1 VARYQPIMA
10 HRETHMNGSFD
21 TEFTGKR
28 ALVTGGTRG
37 IGEAI
42 VQRLRSAGAT
52 VVTTA
57 RYAPQDL
64 PQPELFVAADL
75 SRAEGAAKVVSA
87 VRERLGG
94 VDILVHNVGGS
105 SAPGGGFA
113 ALADDEWQ
121 QALNSNLL
129 AAVRLDRGLL
139 PLMLAQGAGVII
151 HISSIQRRLPLFEAT
166 LAYAAAKAALTTY
179 SKGLSN
185 EVGPQGVRVMSVAP
199 GFIEIT
205 AATALIDRL
214 AANAGTDRT
223 TARQELIKSLGGI
236 PLGRPGRPGEVAE
249 LVAFLASDRAAS
261 ITGSEYV
268 IDGGT
273 IPTI

>member
-1 VARYQPIMA
+1 
-10 HRETHMNGSFD
+10 MNTSSD

-42 VQRLRSAGAT
+42 VQRLRGAGAT

-57 RYAPQDL
+57 RSTPQDL
-64 PQPELFVAADL
+64 LQPELFVATDL
-75 SRAEGAAKVVSA
+75 STVEGAEQVIHA
-87 VRERLGG
+87 VRNRLGG
-94 VDILVHNVGGS
+94 IDILVHNVGGS

-113 ALADDEWQ
+113 ALTDDEWQ

-139 PLMLAQGAGVII
+139 PLMVAQGAGVII

-166 LAYAAAKAALTTY
+166 LAYAAAKAALSTY

-185 EVGPQGVRVMSVAP
+185 EVGPKGVRVVSVAP
-199 GFIEIT
+199 GFTETT

-214 AANAGTDRT
+214 AANAGTDQNR
-223 TARQELIKSLGGI
+223 ARGQLMQSLGGI
-236 PLGRPGRPGEVAE
+236 PLGRPAWPTEVAE
-249 LVAFLASDRAAS
+249 LVAFLASDRAAA

>member
-1 VARYQPIMA
+1 M
-10 HRETHMNGSFD
+10 HGSSD

-37 IGEAI
+37 IGAAI
-42 VQRLRSAGAT
+42 VQRLSGAGAT

-57 RYAPQDL
+57 RSTPQDL
-64 PQPELFVAADL
+64 RPSELFVAADL
-75 SRAEGAAKVVSA
+75 STAEGAETVVRA

-113 ALADDEWQ
+113 TLTDDEWQ

-139 PLMLAQGAGVII
+139 PLMIAQGTGVII

-185 EVGPQGVRVMSVAP
+185 EVGPKGVRVVSVAP
-199 GFIEIT
+199 GFTETT

-214 AANAGTDRT
+214 AANAGTDQQV
-223 TARQELIKSLGGI
+223 AREQLMQSLGGI
-236 PLGRPGRPGEVAE
+236 PLGRPAWPTEVAE